1 MKEIVK
7 NNMKIFAAFV
17 KKEFKHIIRDKL
29 TTFFLLIMPIMML
42 LLFGY
47 AINTEV
53 KNTNI
58 AVLDPSNDAV
68 TQEIVKRLIAED
80 YFTVQSYVVSP
91 DKIDALFKQGKIGLA
106 VVFNENFNENML
118 RTGEARVQLIAD
130 GSDPNTAL
138 TVTTYATAIIS
149 MVQKDFLKVDNLPL
163 QIDTEV
169 KLLYNP
175 TLKSAYNFVPGVMGM
190 VLLLICALMTS
201 ISIAGEKEKGTME
214 VLLVSPIKPIYM
226 LFAKAVPYFLL
237 SVINLTVILLIA
249 VFIMGV
255 PIAGSFFWLIV
266 VSFVYIFLSLAL
278 GLLISSIVRS
288 QDAAM
293 IISGMVL
300 MFPVILLSGMMFP
313 IENMP
318 WFFKGLSYI
327 VPAKWYI
334 AAARSLMIKG
344 LGLSAIIPELIVL
357 VSMATLLIVIT
368 LKTFKER
375 LE

>member
-1 MKEIVK
+1 MNKTAK
-7 NNMKIFAAFV
+7 NNAKVFAAFV
-17 KKEFKHIIRDKL
+17 KKEFKHILRDKL
-29 TTFFLLIMPIMML
+29 TTFFLLIMPVLML

-53 KNTNI
+53 KNTRI
-58 AVLDPSNDAV
+58 AVFDPSRDVA
-68 TQEIVKRLIAED
+68 THEIVNKLISNK
-80 YFTVQSYVVSP
+80 YFAVVSYLKSP
-91 DKIDALFKQGKIGLA
+91 SEIDKLLKQGKIGMA
-106 VVFNENFNENML
+106 IVFSENFNDNLL
-118 RTGEARVQLIAD
+118 RNGEAGVQLIAD

-138 TVTTYATAIIS
+138 TITTYASAIIAS
-149 MVQKDFLKVDNLPL
+149 AQKDLLKVNSMPL

-190 VLLLICALMTS
+190 ILLLICALMTS
-201 ISIAGEKEKGTME
+201 VSIAGEKEKGTME
-214 VLLVSPIKPIYM
+214 VLLVSPVKPIYM
-226 LFAKAVPYFLL
+226 LIAKAVPYFLL

-255 PIAGSFFWLIV
+255 PVTGSLFWLLV
-266 VSFVYIFLSLAL
+266 VSFVYIFLALAL

-313 IENMP
+313 VENMP
-318 WFFKGLSYI
+318 WYFKALSFV

-334 AAARSLMIKG
+334 TAARSLMIKG
-344 LGLSAIIPELIVL
+344 LGLSAIVPELVVL
-357 VSMATLLIVIT
+357 VSMTVLLIVIT

>member
-1 MKEIVK
+1 M
-7 NNMKIFAAFV
+7 
-17 KKEFKHIIRDKL
+17 
-29 TTFFLLIMPIMML
+29 
-42 LLFGY
+42 
-47 AINTEV
+47 
-53 KNTNI
+53 
-58 AVLDPSNDAV
+58 
-68 TQEIVKRLIAED
+68 
-80 YFTVQSYVVSP
+80 
-91 DKIDALFKQGKIGLA
+91 
-106 VVFNENFNENML
+106 
-118 RTGEARVQLIAD
+118 
-130 GSDPNTAL
+130 
-138 TVTTYATAIIS
+138 
-149 MVQKDFLKVDNLPL
+149 PL

-190 VLLLICALMTS
+190 ILLLICALMTS
-201 ISIAGEKEKGTME
+201 VSIAGEKEKGTME
-214 VLLVSPIKPIYM
+214 VLLVSPVKPIYM
-226 LFAKAVPYFLL
+226 LIAKAVPYFLL

-255 PIAGSFFWLIV
+255 PVAGSLFWLLV
-266 VSFVYIFLSLAL
+266 VSFVYIFLALAL

-313 IENMP
+313 VENMP
-318 WFFKGLSYI
+318 WYFKALSFV

-334 AAARSLMIKG
+334 TAARSLMIKG
-344 LGLSAIIPELIVL
+344 LGLSAIVPELVVL
-357 VSMATLLIVIT
+357 VSMTVLLIVIT